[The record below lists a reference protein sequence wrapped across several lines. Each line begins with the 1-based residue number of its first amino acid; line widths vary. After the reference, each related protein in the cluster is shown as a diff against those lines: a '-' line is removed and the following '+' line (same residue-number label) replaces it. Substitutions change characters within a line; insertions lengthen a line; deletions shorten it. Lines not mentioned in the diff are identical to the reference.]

1 MTSPM
6 IRIFILLILA
16 GGTSFSQNS
25 AGEGLGSI
33 LDSEGS
39 IKSGLN
45 GSFNASGY
53 DMQLDPETGKPFFRP
68 VANPNSTT
76 STITWGTIAPGYGVS
91 GAPPNNGT
99 SVSIRAIAVDGTNI
113 YVGGGFPVV
122 AGMRVN
128 GIAKWNGTSWS
139 NVGAGVN
146 GSVYTLKMDGSNL
159 YAGGQFTSAGG
170 VNASNIAKWNGTSW
184 SALGDGLNQQ
194 VLSLEIYNGE
204 LHAGGW
210 FTQSGLNTAHKIA
223 KWDGDSWTTVGP
235 QIGGAPMNIWIH
247 ALKTVGSD
255 LYMGGIFVSIDG
267 VTMRNIARWNG
278 SSWSA
283 LGDGFNNTVF
293 SLAHNNG
300 ILYAGGSFTKN
311 SSATVTLNYIAAWDG
326 LNWSPLQNTVNGTV
340 NALYHDGTHLYAG
353 GSFFSAG
360 PANTPGIARWDGS
373 SWSALGTGV
382 SDGVLALAKT
392 DGKLLIGS
400 VSGYSFVEW
409 NGTSYSTTDH
419 RFDAVS
425 DNVLVRAICIIGSSV
440 FIGGKFTRIN
450 GIEANSI
457 AKWDGSAWTPLGT
470 GTPGEV
476 RTLETDGIN
485 LYAGGTFSSIGGN
498 SITGVAKWNGTAWSD
513 LGGGVNGTVYDL
525 GYADGKLYAGGT
537 FSIAGGISASRIA
550 VYNGTGW
557 AALGSG
563 VDNVVSAIEINGS
576 DIYVAGYFINA
587 GGSPASRLA
596 KWNGSTWS
604 ALGAGVDNAVFDL
617 QFSGTTLYA
626 AGQFLNAGGNPAN
639 RIAKWDGSS
648 WSPLGSGVG
657 NIIYKIAVLNNF
669 VYAVGLF
676 STAGGNSARY
686 IAKWDGTA
694 WLSIGNL
701 DWAAYTIVPSWEQQ
715 GFLIGG
721 SFLAFDYDQTTIAG
735 RLAKFTDSDNP
746 LPVELVSFSG
756 ALRNNAIQLNWQTAT
771 EVDNHGFEI
780 EKRTTKSDWQKI
792 GFVEGHGT
800 SNSPKYYSFTDKS
813 VLSGEKYQYRLKQI
827 DGDGTFTYSNI
838 IEIEASA
845 ITGFTLEQNYP
856 NPFSAGSLSGNT
868 ETVIRF
874 ALPVAGDVRLDVYNS
889 AGERI
894 KTLVEG
900 FREAGV
906 YSVRYSA
913 EGLASGIYFYN
924 LEAGGSRLTGK
935 MLLLR

>member
-1 MTSPM
+1 MTTSM

-16 GGTSFSQNS
+16 VGTSFSQNS

-53 DMQLDPETGKPFFRP
+53 DMQLDPETGKPFFQP

-91 GAPPNNGT
+91 GTPPNNGT

-139 NVGAGVN
+139 TVGTGVN

-159 YAGGQFTSAGG
+159 YAGGQFTAAGG

-223 KWDGDSWTTVGP
+223 KWDGASWTTVGP
-235 QIGGAPMNIWIH
+235 QIGGAPNNIWIH
-247 ALKTVGSD
+247 ALKTVGSN

-267 VTMRNIARWNG
+267 VTMRNIAKWNG

-283 LGDGFNNTVF
+283 LGDGFNNTVY

-326 LNWSPLQNTVNGTV
+326 TWSPLQNTVNGTV

-373 SWSALGTGV
+373 AWSALGTGV

-457 AKWDGSAWTPLGT
+457 AKWDGSAWTPLGI
-470 GTPGEV
+470 GTPGEI

-498 SITGVAKWNGTAWSD
+498 SITGVAKWNGTTWSD

-537 FSIAGGISASRIA
+537 FSIAGGKSASRIA
-550 VYNGTGW
+550 AYNGTGW

-563 VDNVVSAIEINGS
+563 VNSTVFTVEVNGT
-576 DIYVAGYFINA
+576 DIYVGGDFNTA
-587 GGSPASRLA
+587 GGATANRIA
-596 KWNGSTWS
+596 KWNGSVWS
-604 ALGAGVDNAVFDL
+604 TLGLGFNGSVNDIEI
-617 QFSGTTLYA
+617 SGSSI
-626 AGQFLNAGGNPAN
+626 FAGGAFTTADGLVAN
-639 RIAKWDGSS
+639 RIAKWDGST

-657 NIIYKIAVLNNF
+657 NIIYKIAVLDNF

-735 RLAKFTDSDNP
+735 RIAKFTDSDNP

-756 ALRNNAIQLNWQTAT
+756 SLRNDAIHLNWETAT
-771 EVDNHGFEI
+771 EVDNYGFEV
-780 EKRTTKSDWQKI
+780 ERKTVKSDWLKI
-792 GFVEGHGT
+792 GFIDGHGT
-800 SNSPKYYSFTDKS
+800 SNSPKYYSFSDNT
-813 VLSGEKYQYRLKQI
+813 VQSGEKYLYRLKQI
-827 DGDGTFTYSNI
+827 DGDGSFTYSNI
-838 IEIEASA
+838 IEISASA
-845 ITGFTLEQNYP
+845 ITGYTLEQNYP
-856 NPFSAGSLSGNT
+856 NPFNP

-874 ALPVAGDVRLDVYNS
+874 ALPVAGDVKLEVFDIQ
-889 AGERI
+889 GEKVTTI
-894 KTLVEG
+894 TEG
-900 FREAGV
+900 FHEAGV
-906 YSVRYSA
+906 HSLKFNA
-913 EGLASGIYFYN
+913 DGLGSGIYFYT
-924 LEAGGSRLTGK
+924 LTSGERSLTRK
-935 MLLLR
+935 LTIMK